1 MGDAPSP
8 LAMARIHAAAFT
20 QSRPWSQEEFTALL
34 DSPLN
39 FASGDGRCF
48 ALVRVIADEAELL
61 TLATDPC
68 FQRQGL
74 ARALMQDWQ
83 IQAQSRG
90 AKTCF
95 LEVAADNTAAIGLY
109 LSQGFAPCGR
119 RSGYYAR
126 RNAASVDAIVMRKEL
141 P

>member
-61 TLATDPC
+61 T
-68 FQRQGL
+68 QGL